1 MNQRRGGSDYR
12 RNRRQPG
19 SGAADVRVR
28 DQWPGYLEDGYFD
41 ADGHLKVE
49 YVARDKVEPL
59 VQAMCRD
66 GRAPLTTHQVRRFFG
81 HCRAIE
87 TKLKSLKVEW
97 GAVWSEL
104 HKLDIAA
111 ADGLAKNPQ
120 KVPALFADFIA
131 RNVAAV
137 KDDKDF
143 LQGFLPHFEAL
154 VGFGTAHF
162 EKDRK

>member
-1 MNQRRGGSDYR
+1 MNQYRGGGGHGRD
-12 RNRRQPG
+12 RRQQR
-19 SGAADVRVR
+19 SAAADVRVR
-28 DQWPGYLEDGYFD
+28 DHWRGYLEGGYFD

-49 YVARDKVEPL
+49 YVAREKVEPL

-87 TKLKSLKVEW
+87 TKLKSLNVEW
-97 GAVWSEL
+97 GAIWSEL

-111 ADGLAKNPQ
+111 ADGLAKDRP
-120 KVPALFADFIA
+120 KIPVLFADFIT

-137 KDDKDF
+137 KNDKDF